1 MKQPDDQ
8 PSKAALAMSVGAV
21 LTANILGGLGLGYA
35 ADRWGGTAPW
45 GIIVGIILGTTS
57 AFISLYRIMQKLQ

>member
-1 MKQPDDQ
+1 MKRSDDA

-21 LTANILGGLGLGYA
+21 LTANILVGLALGYA

-45 GIIVGIILGTTS
+45 GVIVGIILGTTS
-57 AFISLYRIMQKLQ
+57 AFISLYRILQKLQ